1 MNRLFL
7 SRLWTV
13 LATVFATILVA
24 FIIGTGVAYAYAP
37 IINVTL
43 HIQTFE
49 TVETGD
55 GTEDT
60 EYFKSDY
67 KTIDE
72 IYDFAFE
79 ASKNVE
85 AEGLVLLKNEQIA
98 PDVKA
103 LPMAKNSKVS
113 LFGTGSAYINC
124 SSQGMRNPGDKEDFP
139 TLKEALEGLEGGTVE
154 VNPDLWEFYTTGL
167 AKDYGGTKTVNNETG
182 LQTYYVNEA
191 PWNLYSAVENSFADY
206 GDAAIVVL
214 TRDSTEGSDAN
225 ATHSDTPTGDYLTLH
240 ENERELLV
248 QLSRLRSSGTFDR
261 LIVLLNSAVHIQLDF
276 LDDPAITVDGMM
288 WIGNT
293 GMSGIHAVAE
303 ALVGDVNPSGR
314 LTDTLV
320 KDNFSSPA
328 MASLSYNDNKIFS
341 RSWTDDRLN
350 VTNRNYG
357 VYVEGI
363 YVGYRY
369 YETRYSDLIEGRP
382 GVGPFEYEDV
392 VAYPFGYGSSYTE
405 FAYSDL
411 EVTPSAD
418 GETFDVSVTVTNT
431 GSVPGKETVQ
441 LYVQKPYTE
450 YARTNMMEVAAVE
463 LIGYG
468 KTNVIEAG
476 RDETVTIS
484 VEKADL
490 ASYDVYGAGTY
501 ILDAGDY
508 YLTAAK
514 DAHDAANN
522 ILAAKNYSVGM
533 TDAGNRSL
541 VATGEDFITVTERD
555 TTTYAVSREGDEEA
569 EITNRLGHMDINR
582 YAGMGNNYVTYVS
595 RNDWVGTWPSA
606 AADIVLN
613 DILVEDLQNVDIADV
628 EREGTLPTYGVASGL
643 TLAMMRGKTYD
654 DEQWKPFLDQMSF
667 DEVNTL
673 LTTAICNTAEI
684 TSVAKP
690 RTREQDGPTYCKES
704 NIYQNKMYTRF
715 PCEGIWAASFN
726 ADAIA
731 DVAKAIANEAVYED
745 ENFLKYTGMYAPGL
759 NIHRLPHGGRNHEYF
774 SEDPY
779 LAGMAAQAEIR
790 TLQSY
795 GVITFPKHYIF
806 NEQEINRNGISV
818 WLNEQ
823 SAREIYLRPWK
834 YAVSPKRGNSHAVMT
849 AFNRTGAKW
858 ASADSALIDI
868 LRDEFGFD
876 GFILTDMAD
885 SNGAT
890 YMTTLDGMLAGT
902 DAWLSSGNDH
912 SFEQYRGNA
921 TIENLMRESVH
932 RIMYVTAN
940 YSAAMNGMSTTTKII
955 PLMAWWEGVLIAVL
969 VVFGVL
975 TAGSIALLV
984 ISLLKGRR
992 AASDKA

>member
-1 MNRLFL
+1 MNRLFS

-85 AEGLVLLKNEQIA
+85 AEGLVLLKNEEIA

-533 TDAGNRSL
+533 TDAGDRSL

-555 TTTYAVSREGDEEA
+555 TTTYAVSREGDEEV

-715 PCEGIWAASFN
+715 PCEGIWAATMDRELL
-726 ADAIA
+726 AEVGTAL
-731 DVAKAIANEAVYED
+731 ANDSLFAGY
-745 ENFLKYTGMYAPGL
+745 NGMWIPGI
-759 NIHRLPHGGRNHEYF
+759 NIHRSPYSGRNHEYF
-774 SEDPY
+774 SEDSF
-779 LAGMAAQAEIR
+779 LTGAMAEAQIR
-790 TLQSY
+790 AMQGY
-795 GVITFPKHYIF
+795 GVIAYPKHYVL
-806 NEQEINRNGISV
+806 NDQESNRNGVGI
-818 WLNEQ
+818 WANEQ
-823 SAREIYLRPWK
+823 AIREIYIMPWK
-834 YAVSPKRGNSHAVMT
+834 YACAPSRGNAHGVMSS
-849 AFNRTGAKW
+849 FNRTGCVW
-858 ASADSALIDI
+858 SSAQNGLVNVI
-868 LRDEFGFD
+868 LRDEIGFN
-876 GFILTDMAD
+876 GIIITDMAD
-885 SNGAT
+885 ANGT
-890 YMTTLDGMLAGT
+890 MYMTVTDGLMAGT
-902 DAWLSSGNDH
+902 DLWLSSGKDH
-912 SFEQYRGNA
+912 SFTQYRDNA
-921 TIENLMRESVH
+921 TIVRAMREATKRVL
-932 RIMYVTAN
+932 YNVCN
-940 YSAAMNGMSTTTKII
+940 YSAAMNGFSETTRVIRVYTWVEI
-955 PLMAWWEGVLIAVL
+955 L
-969 VVFGVL
+969 VITLDVTFGVL
-975 TAGSIALLV
+975 TAGALAMLLV
-984 ISLLKGRR
+984 STIKRHLKEKKEMT
-992 AASDKA
+992 A